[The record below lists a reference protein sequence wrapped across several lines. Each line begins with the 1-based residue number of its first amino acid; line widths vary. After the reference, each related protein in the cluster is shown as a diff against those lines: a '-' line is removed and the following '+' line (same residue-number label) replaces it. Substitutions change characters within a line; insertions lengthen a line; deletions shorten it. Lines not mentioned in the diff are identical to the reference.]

1 MLCSLPARKNELERE
16 NFSVFIQNQEIA
28 GSAKELLDASGDA
41 IYLACYAVY
50 PNLGDMDPR
59 VAQFLRK
66 VAIAIN
72 RVGNPKISYLPD
84 PTKLTGVLSMLNTIL
99 RKRAQA
105 LALILVLS
113 VLLVAATAFA
123 ATEIIKAKRGGVV
136 CVGPGV
142 SLEIKPR
149 GLEEDAIVSADM
161 KIKRNRI
168 SFSFSAVAL
177 DDGDDVELTKPA
189 VLCISWQAI
198 GGVEDLTLYGE
209 HGEEIEPAQ
218 TTKRVVKYYVDHF
231 SIYYFRRR

>member
-1 MLCSLPARKNELERE
+1 
-16 NFSVFIQNQEIA
+16 
-28 GSAKELLDASGDA
+28 
-41 IYLACYAVY
+41 
-50 PNLGDMDPR
+50 
-59 VAQFLRK
+59 
-66 VAIAIN
+66 
-72 RVGNPKISYLPD
+72 
-84 PTKLTGVLSMLNTIL
+84 MLNTIL

-123 ATEIIKAKRGGVV
+123 ATEIIRAKRGGVV

-161 KIKRNRI
+161 KVKRNRI

-189 VLCISWQAI
+189 VLCVSQRVANDL
-198 GGVEDLTLYGE
+198 EDLTLYGKN
-209 HGEEIEPAQ
+209 GEEIEPVR
-218 TTKRVVKYYVDHF
+218 TTRHGAECYLLEHF